1 MAKAIINTARNQGKI
16 SKYIYGQFAEHLGRC
31 IYEGLYVDENSD
43 IPNKNGMRCDVVNA
57 LKELEIPVLRWPGG
71 CFADDYHWRDG
82 IGEKWLIQIGAVLS
96 KTTTSVHTNF
106 LSFANSSEQ
115 SRTYA
120 EMSAAV
126 LYRKCVTGLNI

>member
-71 CFADDYHWRDG
+71 VLRTTITGVTVSVKNHSV
-82 IGEKWLIQIGAVLS
+82 LIW
-96 KTTTSVHTNF
+96 
-106 LSFANSSEQ
+106 
-115 SRTYA
+115 
-120 EMSAAV
+120 
-126 LYRKCVTGLNI
+126 